1 MTSPQNINFLTP
13 LPLVEICPKCESSV
27 QLDVTNSHYPLPPN
41 GKDFMLLKTVC
52 RKIYPE
58 LVHMIHTYSARSS
71 GNKIWP
77 HHKVPSQ
84 VISFMDGL

>member
-1 MTSPQNINFLTP
+1 MTFPQNIKILTP
-13 LPLVEICPKCESSV
+13 LPLVEICPKCEYPV
-27 QLDVTNSHYPLPPN
+27 QYGVTNIHYPLPPN
-41 GKDFMLLKTVC
+41 GKDFLLLKTVC

-58 LVHMIHTYSARSS
+58 LLHMIRPYSARSS

-84 VISFMDGL
+84 VTSFMDGP